1 MRKKLL
7 DEYYKNLVKDYTS
20 LLILGFSKIKKE
32 KIIENFIS
40 ANLTINKPVILAAS
54 NNYWIKKVEEENIS
68 ELSMKGNNI
77 LENIKLAMNKN
88 QELLGNGYVPLII
101 IDDFEN
107 IYNKDFDI
115 DALTFYEYV
124 IRKNLSDRQRIIF
137 LSEHIYPTLKREVV
151 FDINENLLF
160 DIDALVISDEY
171 LNNNS
176 NDLKEL
182 KMVISDMLDW
192 KFGKR
197 LSKEINQ
204 MVENKDPRLDKGIV
218 LDPYELEITGF
229 KI

>member
-7 DEYYKNLVKDYTS
+7 DEFYKKLVQDYTS
-20 LLILGFSKIKKE
+20 LLILGFSKIQKK

-40 ANLTINKPVILAAS
+40 ANLTINKPVILATS
-54 NNYWIKKVEEENIS
+54 NNYWVKKIEEENIS

-77 LENIKLAMNKN
+77 LENIRLAMNKN

-115 DALTFYEYV
+115 DTLTFHEDV
-124 IRKNLSDRQRIIF
+124 IRENLADGQRIIF
-137 LSEHIYPTLKREVV
+137 LSEHMYPTLKREAV

-192 KFGKR
+192 KFGRR

-204 MVENKDPRLDKGIV
+204 MIENKDPRLDKGIV
-218 LDPYELEITGF
+218 LDPCELEITGF

>member
-7 DEYYKNLVKDYTS
+7 DEYYKNFVKDYTS
-20 LLILGFSKIKKE
+20 LLILGFNKIKKE
-32 KIIENFIS
+32 KIIENLLS
-40 ANLTINKPVILAAS
+40 ANLSTNRPVIVATSSHCYAQES
-54 NNYWIKKVEEENIS
+54 DKVLMFFTEH
-68 ELSMKGNNI
+68 MNI
-77 LENIKLAMNKN
+77 LESIEMAMNAN
-88 QELLGNGYVPLII
+88 RELLNNGYVPLII

-115 DALTFYEYV
+115 DTLTFYEDV
-124 IRKNLSDRQRIIF
+124 IRENLADGQRIIF
-137 LSEHIYPTLKREVV
+137 LSEHIYPTLKREAV

-192 KFGKR
+192 KFGRR

-204 MVENKDPRLDKGIV
+204 MIENKDPRLDKGIV
-218 LDPYELEITGF
+218 LDPCELEITGF

>member
-115 DALTFYEYV
+115 DTLTFHEDV
-124 IRKNLSDRQRIIF
+124 IRENLADGQRIIF
-137 LSEHIYPTLKREVV
+137 LSEHMYPTLKREAV

-192 KFGKR
+192 KFGRR

-204 MVENKDPRLDKGIV
+204 MIENKDPRLDKGIV